1 MARLKTGVIP
11 MILALLFVVA
21 AACGSDETGDGSDNA
36 AQDAGQAE
44 EEPAEE
50 EPTPEKTGPPTITA
64 DEFSYQLPESLP
76 AGEATF
82 KFENVGEQKHI
93 AVFVEL
99 LKGKTLDDVN
109 AFIAA
114 NGVGGKTPSWVRPL
128 RKPTGFAKP
137 GDTTKFSGEF
147 TPGDYAV
154 LCFIRDPKSKKVH
167 AELGMTA
174 ALTFE

>member
-1 MARLKTGVIP
+1 MARLKTSAIP
-11 MILALLFVVA
+11 LFLALLFLVS
-21 AACGSDETGDGSDNA
+21 AACGSDESGGNGSDNT

-44 EEPAEE
+44 EEP
-50 EPTPEKTGPPTITA
+50 TPEETGPPTITA
-64 DEFSYQLPESLP
+64 DDFSYQLPESLP
-76 AGEATF
+76 AGKTTF
-82 KFENVGEQKHI
+82 KFENVGKQKHI

-114 NGVGGKTPSWVRPL
+114 NGVGGKTPSWVRPM

-154 LCFIRDPKSKKVH
+154 LCFIHDPKSKKSH

>member
-1 MARLKTGVIP
+1 MARLKTSAIP
-11 MILALLFVVA
+11 LFLALLFLVS
-21 AACGSDETGDGSDNA
+21 AACGSDESGDGSDNT

-44 EEPAEE
+44 QAED
-50 EPTPEKTGPPTITA
+50 EPTPEEAGPPTIIA
-64 DEFSYQLPESLP
+64 DEFSYQLPESVP
-76 AGEATF
+76 AGKATF
-82 KFENVGEQKHI
+82 KFENIGEQKHI

-114 NGVGGKTPSWVRPL
+114 NGVGGKTPSWVRPI

-137 GDTTKFSGEF
+137 GDTTKFSGDF
-147 TPGDYAV
+147 TPGDYAI

-167 AELGMTA
+167 AQLGMTA
-174 ALTFE
+174 GLTFE